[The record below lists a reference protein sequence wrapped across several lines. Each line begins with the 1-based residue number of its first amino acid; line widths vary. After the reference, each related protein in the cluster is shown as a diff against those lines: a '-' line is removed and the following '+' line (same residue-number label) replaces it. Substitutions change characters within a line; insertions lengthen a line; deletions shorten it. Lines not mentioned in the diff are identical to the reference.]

1 MLFGAIFISSVCTV
15 LVCLYMTAG
24 HDQRWVSAFGCNHA
38 FIGLDC
44 SCMVYYKRNVH
55 IAFQRVYLI
64 FVCTFFH

>member
-55 IAFQRVYLI
+55 I
-64 FVCTFFH
+64 